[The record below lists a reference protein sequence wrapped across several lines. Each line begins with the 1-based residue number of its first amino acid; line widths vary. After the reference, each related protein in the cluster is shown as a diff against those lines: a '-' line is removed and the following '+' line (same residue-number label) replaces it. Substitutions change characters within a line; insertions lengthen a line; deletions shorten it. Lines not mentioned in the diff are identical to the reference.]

1 MTGLFS
7 LVKRNVKLY
16 FKDKGMFFSSLIT
29 PIILLVLYVTFLK
42 NMYEA
47 PLKEKLGA
55 LVADSLINGCVGGQ
69 LVSSI
74 LAVSCV
80 TVAFCSNLLMIK
92 DKTSGAIND
101 LRMTPVNRGTLGLGY
116 YISTLVSTLIV
127 NITATA
133 ACFVY
138 LAVSGWYLTAGD
150 AFLIIADVFLLT
162 MFGTALSSCINFFL
176 TTDGQATAVGT
187 IVSAGYGFVCGA
199 YMSISNFDDWLRKI
213 LSLLPGTYGTSLIRN
228 HTMRGVFDEMLS
240 SGVSENVVDIIK
252 ESLDCKFDFFGNN
265 VSLNTMCAV
274 MVISTA
280 VLIGVY
286 VLINVLFE
294 KTKKR

>member
-101 LRMTPVNRGTLGLGY
+101 LRMTPVSRGTLGLGY